1 MLSSSATIKE
11 GLPLSAALGLISSW
25 LVPMPF
31 EAGFNQYASNHPWTP
46 IVAVEPPHCSKE
58 LAEG

>member
-1 MLSSSATIKE
+1 MLSSSATIQE
-11 GLPLSAALGLISSW
+11 GLPLSAALGW

-46 IVAVEPPHCSKE
+46 IVAVEPPDYSKE